1 MKKRIAELTLVAAY
15 AICSSHRE
23 CEDCPLNEKWRSSSF
38 CIFDKFNMGL
48 FYGTK
53 KLEKEIEVPAI
64 KIKPSIFAETENSRE
79 EEIEPVEISDKLEKE
94 E

>member
-1 MKKRIAELTLVAAY
+1 MAKKKIKDLTLVEAY
-15 AICSSHRE
+15 AICLSHRV
-23 CEDCPLNEKWRSSSF
+23 CDGCPLDAKWRSSSF
-38 CIFDKFNMGL
+38 CIFEKCNMGL

-79 EEIEPVEISDKLEKE
+79 EEIEPVGNTDNLEEK
-94 E
+94 

>member
-1 MKKRIAELTLVAAY
+1 MRKKVKDLTLEEALS
-15 AICSSHRE
+15 IHHTHQT
-23 CEDCPLNEKWRSSSF
+23 CEDCPLNVERRGSCY

-64 KIKPSIFAETENSRE
+64 MIKPSIFAETENSRE

>member
-1 MKKRIAELTLVAAY
+1 MKKKIKDLTLEEALS
-15 AICSSHRE
+15 IHHTHQT

-38 CIFDKFNMGL
+38 CIFDKCNMGL

-79 EEIEPVEISDKLEKE
+79 EEIELVGNTDKLEE
-94 E
+94 EK

>member
-1 MKKRIAELTLVAAY
+1 MKKIKNLTLEEALS
-15 AICSSHRE
+15 IHHTHQT
-23 CEDCPLNEKWRSSSF
+23 CEDCPLNVKWRNSSF
-38 CIFDKFNMGL
+38 CIFEKCNMGL

-79 EEIEPVEISDKLEKE
+79 EEK
-94 E
+94 